1 MRPRGG
7 DGKKKGREGSVVGR
21 RNPHGPYGI
30 VGERIVWAS
39 APASG
44 FEPGPPA
51 TGRAC
56 CRYTSGPSAG
66 RPRTGVCHHPSGWSA
81 VDRVLPA
88 LRHTTVV
95 RQGVT
100 VRRAHPADA
109 TGRTDRPRPGPPSR
123 TAIRGER
130 PQASR
135 CVIRRSNRGQPRECG
150 ECIVCRHPGGLG
162 QEPHAATQG
171 TPPTAGWVSRP
182 IPRTRWGVDGRA
194 DGMGTARPFLG
205 LFLLFVVN
213 SPADWPCGRPDARF
227 FAPDLAEATF
237 VGVGLC

>member
-1 MRPRGG
+1 ME
-7 DGKKKGREGSVVGR
+7 KGREGSVVGR

-51 TGRAC
+51 TGRTC

-66 RPRTGVCHHPSGWSA
+66 RPRTGACHHPSGWFSCGGPGA
-81 VDRVLPA
+81 
-88 LRHTTVV
+88 
-95 RQGVT
+95 
-100 VRRAHPADA
+100 
-109 TGRTDRPRPGPPSR
+109 PGPASHHGCPSWCDGEARPPRGCDGRADRRHPGRPSR
-123 TAIRGER
+123 TAMRRGR
-130 PQASR
+130 PCASPHD
-135 CVIRRSNRGQPRECG
+135 STDDRGQPRECG

-182 IPRTRWGVDGRA
+182 IPRTRWGVNGRA
-194 DGMGTARPFLG
+194 DGMGTARPRIRCAGCASYSVPEPSAL
-205 LFLLFVVN
+205 
-213 SPADWPCGRPDARF
+213 RPH
-227 FAPDLAEATF
+227 E
-237 VGVGLC
+237 

>member
-1 MRPRGG
+1 MRPRGRG
-7 DGKKKGREGSVVGR
+7 WKRAVRVPSSDGGILTALMGSSESGSYGR
-21 RNPHGPYGI
+21 RRPPRDSNPDL
-30 VGERIVWAS
+30 
-39 APASG
+39 
-44 FEPGPPA
+44 PPQ
-51 TGRAC
+51 GRAC

-95 RQGVT
+95 CHGVT
-100 VRRAHPADA
+100 VRRARPADA

-123 TAIRGER
+123 TAMRRGR
-130 PQASR
+130 PCASPHD
-135 CVIRRSNRGQPRECG
+135 STDDRGQPRECG

-194 DGMGTARPFLG
+194 DGMGTARPRIRCAGCASYSVLEPSA
-205 LFLLFVVN
+205 L
-213 SPADWPCGRPDARF
+213 RPHERR
-227 FAPDLAEATF
+227 P
-237 VGVGLC
+237 